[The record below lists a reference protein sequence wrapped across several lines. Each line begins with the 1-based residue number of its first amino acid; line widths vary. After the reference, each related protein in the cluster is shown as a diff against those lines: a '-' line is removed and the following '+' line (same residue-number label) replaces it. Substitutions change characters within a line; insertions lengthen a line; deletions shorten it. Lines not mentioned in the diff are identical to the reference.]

1 MGIYVETHI
10 RGEMSELWER
20 TQNPEQHVRW
30 DLRFTDIQYLP
41 RSDESQP
48 QRFLYGTRL
57 GFGLSIR
64 GEGETVGRKDAPSGE
79 RTSAL
84 KFWSSDPK
92 SLIREGAG
100 YWQYVPEGEA
110 IRFLTA
116 YDYQVRFGIVGRVF
130 DKILFRPLMGW
141 ATAWSFD
148 CLRLWIEKGIEPVS
162 SIQRSL
168 IHLVARWALAFVWVY
183 QGLVP
188 KILRQHAD
196 ELEMVRQGGFSDS
209 AALAVT
215 QTVGWLEVMI
225 GLAMLIAF
233 HRAWPL
239 ITTIGLMVVATVA
252 VAVNSPQFL
261 SAAFNPVS
269 LNVLM
274 VALAVIGLL
283 SRKDLPQASRCLRKK
298 PKGEK

>member
-1 MGIYVETHI
+1 MVRWPSFGSGHK
-10 RGEMSELWER
+10 
-20 TQNPEQHVRW
+20 NPKQHVQW
-30 DLRFTDIQYLP
+30 DLRFTDIEYLP

-57 GFGLSIR
+57 GFGLAIR
-64 GEGETVGRKDAPSGE
+64 GEGETVGQRDAPSGE
-79 RTSAL
+79 RTSSL
-84 KFWSSDPK
+84 KFWSNDPK

-100 YWQYVPEGEA
+100 YWQYVPSDEA
-110 IRFLTA
+110 VRFLTA

-130 DKILFRPLMGW
+130 DKVLFRPLMGW

-148 CLRLWIEKGIEPVS
+148 CLRLWIERGIQPVS

-168 IHLVARWALAFVWVY
+168 VHLVARAALAFVWVY

-188 KILRQHAD
+188 KLLSQHAD

-215 QTVGWLEVMI
+215 QTVGWLEVLF

-239 ITTIGLMVVATVA
+239 ITTIGLMVVATVG
-252 VAVNSPQFL
+252 VTFNSPHFL
-261 SAAFNPVS
+261 HAAFNPVS

-298 PKGEK
+298 AKEDK

>member
-1 MGIYVETHI
+1 MGIYVETRV
-10 RGEMSELWER
+10 RGEMAELWER
-20 TQNPEQHVRW
+20 TQNPQQHVQW
-30 DLRFTDIQYLP
+30 DLRFTDIEYLP
-41 RSDESQP
+41 HSDESQP

-64 GEGETVGRKDAPSGE
+64 GEGETVGQRDAPSGE
-79 RTSAL
+79 RTSSL
-84 KFWSSDPK
+84 KFWSNDPK

-100 YWQYVPEGEA
+100 YWQYVPDGEA

-130 DKILFRPLMGW
+130 DKVLFRPLMGW

-148 CLRLWIEKGIEPVS
+148 CLRLWIERGIQPVS

-168 IHLVARWALAFVWVY
+168 VHLVARWALAFVWVY

-188 KILRQHAD
+188 KILSHHAD

-209 AALAVT
+209 AALAVA
-215 QTVGWLEVMI
+215 QTVGWLEV
-225 GLAMLIAF
+225 GFGAVLLLAF

-239 ITTIGLMVVATVA
+239 ISTIVLMVVATVG
-252 VAVNSPQFL
+252 VALNSPHFL
-261 SAAFNPVS
+261 HAAFNPVS

-283 SRKDLPQASRCLRKK
+283 SMKDLPRANRCLRKK
-298 PKGEK
+298 QEEAQ